1 MSNRVKIFL
10 LAVLYAGSLNAQEIT
25 VIPPLRI
32 ALTPGDSI
40 LDSASVWQQL
50 SEEMKRL
57 YGAALD
63 VRMVRNQKDCLSLLY
78 DKVAEIVIIDPRVF
92 IQNQSPLKVLG
103 SLSYYGQQYERFVLI
118 VAKNSIIHK
127 KEDLWRAKFV
137 ASGGPGSL
145 SWDYPIAFFLGDL
158 IKNKD
163 SISLEYDY
171 EGVLLNIAMNKS
183 DAGFVP
189 EGFLKKHE
197 QNVLGLKLRE
207 LLYTDSYPLYLLVT
221 LEGIEPVRLSLADG
235 LFKLNAAGISF
246 YKEDSMLLKKIEHL
260 KVLTSEPKQ

>member
-32 ALTPGDSI
+32 ALTPGDSS

-57 YGAALD
+57 HDTALD
-63 VRMVRNQKDCLSLLY
+63 IRMVRNQKDCLALLY
-78 DKVAEIVIIDPRVF
+78 DKLVEIAIIDPIVF
-92 IQNQSPLKVLG
+92 VQKQTPLKVLG

-145 SWDYPIAFFLGDL
+145 SWDYPIAVFLGDL
-158 IKNKD
+158 IKNPD
-163 SISLEYDY
+163 LISLEYDY

-221 LEGIEPVRLSLADG
+221 LEGIEPVRLSLAEE
-235 LFKLNAAGISF
+235 LFKFKTSGISL
-246 YKEDSMLLKKIEHL
+246 YKEDSILLEKIEHL
-260 KVLTSEPKQ
+260 KVLTGEPKQ